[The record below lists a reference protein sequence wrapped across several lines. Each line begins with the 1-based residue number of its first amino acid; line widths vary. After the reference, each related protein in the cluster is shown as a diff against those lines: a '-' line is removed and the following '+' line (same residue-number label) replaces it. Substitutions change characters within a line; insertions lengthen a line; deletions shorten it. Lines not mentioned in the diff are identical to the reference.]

1 MNIQDIRLTDKEI
14 IKALEHLLLDP
25 SDYIVELAESANAA
39 TDKAIK
45 KMIEWLECRNVF
57 TGNGRIEFEMKESD
71 FIALKSK
78 E

>member
-39 TDKAIK
+39 TDKAI
-45 KMIEWLECRNVF
+45 LEVGKWGNEPCENRNHAG
-57 TGNGRIEFEMKESD
+57 GNLFYVTH
-71 FIALKSK
+71 
-78 E
+78 